1 MLVSV
6 VMVSTRTLM
15 DPEQAKRIANECWK
29 TGSSAT
35 QRENWDYAVE
45 MFSKAASL
53 VPENLVYRQSLRGAE
68 YRKYNNN
75 GSGARMTGPKLMGIR
90 SRIKKAK
97 GKQEWKM
104 MDEEAEKGL
113 QLNPWDAQLEAWVGE
128 ACVQLGFG
136 DVALFA
142 YSNAVK
148 HDKENVAF
156 LKALAE
162 LHRER
167 RNYDEAINLWEK
179 IHKLDPLDSEARSMQ
194 TQLQAEKTTDRGGYD
209 DAQNTRDVKAGQ
221 TAYDLDRK
229 KKDSGA
235 DFVGPGDDPESDLKR
250 AIRKNPDSFEGYLK
264 LALFYRKNKRLDECI
279 EEFKKAHEKSG
290 ENDDIREQ
298 LEDVQLEKLRNQY
311 EDAKEAAGK
320 DPKDEEAQKKRSALG
335 NKLIK
340 SEIHVFSERIKRH
353 PQDSR
358 LKYELGKR
366 YMRIKRNK
374 DAIKLFQQS
383 VADKRLE
390 TEVYVLM
397 GECFL
402 NENQMPLAKRQFEKA
417 LPNLNANEQ
426 KDLFLTAHYA
436 LGRIAEKNGDR
447 EAAEDHY
454 NEILAI
460 DFGYRDVEKRMG
472 DLGNEDRG
480 G

>member
-1 MLVSV
+1 
-6 VMVSTRTLM
+6 MVSTRTLM

-35 QRENWDYAVE
+35 QRENWDYAVD
-45 MFSKAASL
+45 MFSKAANL

-75 GSGARMTGPKLMGIR
+75 GSGVRMSGPKLMGIR
-90 SRIKKAK
+90 SRIKKAR
-97 GKQEWKM
+97 GKEDWKT

-113 QLNPWDAQLEAWVGE
+113 QINPWDAQLEAWVGE
-128 ACVQLGFG
+128 ACTQLGYA

-148 HDKENVAF
+148 QDKENAAF
-156 LKALAE
+156 LRALAA

-229 KKDSGA
+229 KKDSGQ
-235 DFVGPGDDPESDLKR
+235 DLVGPGDDPEADLQR

-264 LALFYRKNKRLDECI
+264 LALFYRKNKQLDECI
-279 EEFKKAHEKSG
+279 EEFKKAYEKSG
-290 ENDDIREQ
+290 ENEDIREQ
-298 LEDVQLEKLRNQY
+298 LEDVQLEKLRNQT
-311 EDAKEAAGK
+311 EEAKEAAAK
-320 DPKDEEAQKKRSALG
+320 NPDDEEAQKKRTALG

-353 PQDSR
+353 SQDSR

-366 YMRIKRNK
+366 FMRINRYK

-402 NENQMPLAKRQFEKA
+402 NEKQIPLAKRQFEKA
-417 LPNLNANEQ
+417 LPNLNSQDQEE
-426 KDLFLTAHYA
+426 LFKTAHYA
-436 LGRIAEKNGDR
+436 LGRIAEKNGER
-447 EAAEDHY
+447 EAAENHY
-454 NEILAI
+454 NEILGV
-460 DFGYRDVEKRMG
+460 DYGYRDVEKRLR
-472 DLGNEDRG
+472 DLGDEERAS
-480 G
+480 